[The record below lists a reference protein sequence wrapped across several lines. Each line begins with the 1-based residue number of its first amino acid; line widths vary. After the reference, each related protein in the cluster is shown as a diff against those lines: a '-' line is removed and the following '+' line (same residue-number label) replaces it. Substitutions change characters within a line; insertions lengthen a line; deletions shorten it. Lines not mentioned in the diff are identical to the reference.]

1 MTGNVW
7 QDPEV
12 ERYGKN
18 AVSVEEF
25 KDDHFPSFCA
35 GLTYFL
41 TMSAIR
47 SIVNTSMMH
56 KTDFLWLDDV
66 YITGILAKKAQTSLI
81 NLEVEQS
88 LLTTFLFYNYRTAP
102 QENVTESK
110 KTSDEKVQKN
120 YIHILNLM

>member
-1 MTGNVW
+1 MIGNVW

-81 NLEVEQS
+81 NLEVEVLDFS
-88 LLTTFLFYNYRTAP
+88 L
-102 QENVTESK
+102 
-110 KTSDEKVQKN
+110 
-120 YIHILNLM
+120 ILRP